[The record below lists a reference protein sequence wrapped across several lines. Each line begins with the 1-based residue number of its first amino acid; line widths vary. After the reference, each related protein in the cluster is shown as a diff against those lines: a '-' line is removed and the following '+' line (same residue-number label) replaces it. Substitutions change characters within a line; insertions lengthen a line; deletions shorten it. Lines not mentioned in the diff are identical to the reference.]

1 MLVFFE
7 PKLFCYRKALAK
19 MRDRPFD
26 DIQNDF
32 MQVSLTNG
40 VPCIVFRGIS
50 DVAGGEKLSLDGL
63 SSLAATNSFRVA
75 AKFVELIGYNKP
87 NL

>member
-1 MLVFFE
+1 
-7 PKLFCYRKALAK
+7 
-19 MRDRPFD
+19 
-26 DIQNDF
+26 
-32 MQVSLTNG
+32 MQVSRTNG
-40 VPCIVFRGIS
+40 VPCIVFRGMS

-75 AKFVELIGYNKP
+75 AKFVELIGCNKP